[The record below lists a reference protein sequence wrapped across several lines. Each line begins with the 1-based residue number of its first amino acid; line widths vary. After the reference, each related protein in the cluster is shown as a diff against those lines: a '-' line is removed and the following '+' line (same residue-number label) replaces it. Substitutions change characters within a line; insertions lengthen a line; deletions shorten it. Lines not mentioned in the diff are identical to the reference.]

1 MEFEERVERFFKQ
14 FKTCLG
20 VDPDLKAEFKITSPI
35 IGFGSKSKHE
45 LIEGAVY
52 DATGEVVIE
61 VIQSPRLPLEY
72 TWEDK
77 KHMDDPYVPLD
88 YRYESLIAEFEIDPK
103 YKVHTECININKA
116 RIREDYTIDE
126 AKLICRDYYEE
137 HWGDGITYPI
147 IILDDIEKWLKQV
160 SGEDTGIKE
169 LMPFASKLLYTD
181 VPPIEDVLKELYDR
195 IRSERDAIHQT
206 LMECFKD
213 KPVRNSSNN
222 DNVNVKIDP
231 EDEKHAK
238 LEDEYLELRAKNLSK
253 IKKLLKKV
261 LKQQRLDA
269 MPTLEDV
276 KEGRVKV
283 SEETI
288 MAIKALEEELKQNL
302 EKNGLEN
309 VAKYPHIDLRPK
321 TKTEHPFSIDDPL
334 YNYDFLFKKDDESN
348 EPKLEKESNREEK
361 VLPPKKFKEHVDLFF
376 KQYHTCIG
384 INPKFRASFKSKTET
399 FTEEK
404 SGKPAT
410 DSHGNVVYKHIV
422 SDRIPFDYT
431 PEELRAYSPE
441 IRANEPW
448 HRVMEQYEVD
458 KKWERDVEIIEIK
471 RAMELENYKVHDA
484 IVIIESKKKKYWSS
498 IKPVVFPDS
507 IIYDIIA
514 WCDKRKKAGLE
525 SSRQQKICDHL
536 DPVLKAH
543 REINYDKLIRAIK
556 GENITRTLR
565 DDEKQLKA
573 PDADEQNA
581 SPEKESTKEILFKN
595 NFDDTPEDE
604 VYDHFY
610 AGLIYE
616 EERDIQKD
624 YLSKS
629 DLEKFLKAAFEQK
642 KPPKKLFVFKNN
654 KTKAVI
660 YKPFHIYFDK
670 VALKKKRT
678 KEEKKETTD
687 AALYASLLEDYFRN
701 WTSVKTNFNK
711 YGKDD

>member
-20 VDPDLKAEFKITSPI
+20 VDPDLKAEFKSTSPL
-35 IGFGSKSKHE
+35 KDDT
-45 LIEGAVY
+45 IEGAVY
-52 DATGEVVIE
+52 DATGEAIME
-61 VIQSPRLPLEY
+61 IIQSPRLPLDY
-72 TWEDK
+72 TSEDK

-88 YRYESLIAEFEIDPK
+88 YRYQSLIDEYEIDPK

-137 HWGDGITYPI
+137 HWGDGISYPI
-147 IILDDIEKWLKQV
+147 IIVDDIEKWLKQV

-169 LMPFASKLLYTD
+169 LMPFTSKLLYKD
-181 VPPIEDVLKELYDR
+181 IPPVEDILKELYDR

-222 DNVNVKIDP
+222 DFVNDKTDP
-231 EDEKHAK
+231 LDEEYEK
-238 LEDEYLELRAKNLSK
+238 LEKEYLKLHVKNHSK

-261 LKQQRLDA
+261 LKQQKLDA

-276 KEGRVKV
+276 KEGRVRV
-283 SEETI
+283 SQETL
-288 MAIKALEEELKQNL
+288 MGIKAIEDEL
-302 EKNGLEN
+302 EKDLKEIGLDSAGRKPIIN
-309 VAKYPHIDLRPK
+309 LRPK
-321 TKTEHPFSIDDPL
+321 TKTGYPFSIDDPF

-348 EPKLEKESNREEK
+348 EPKLEKESNREDK
-361 VLPPKKFKEHVDLFF
+361 VLPPKNFEEQVDLFF

-384 INPKFRASFKSKTET
+384 INPNFRASFKSKTET

-410 DSHGNVVYKHIV
+410 DSDGNVVYKHIV

-458 KKWERDVEIIEIK
+458 KEWERDVKIINIK
-471 RAMELENYKVHDA
+471 RAMELEKYKVHDA

-525 SSRQQKICDHL
+525 SSRQQEICDHL
-536 DPVLKAH
+536 DPILKAH
-543 REINYDKLIRAIK
+543 REINYDKLIRAVK

-565 DDEKQLKA
+565 DNEKQVKA
-573 PDADEQNA
+573 PDADKQNA
-581 SPEKESTKEILFKN
+581 SPEKESTKEIRFKN
-595 NFDDTPEDE
+595 NFDDTPEGE

-629 DLEKFLKAAFEQK
+629 DLDKFLKAAFEDK